1 MDEEEFYFFVI
12 EYCKGGD
19 LSSYIASKVK
29 KGDDTGKEGDKDKF
43 QTPVRKTNLE
53 KFDALVT
60 PKRSFKG
67 QGKMKQEKGRL
78 CEKEACKFYCQLL
91 SALTYLHNM
100 GIVHR
105 DLKPENLLL
114 DDENNLKIIDFG
126 LGNLYSER
134 QKLSTPC
141 GSPCYAPPEV
151 PSLT

>member
-1 MDEEEFYFFVI
+1 M
-12 EYCKGGD
+12 K
-19 LSSYIASKVK
+19 
-29 KGDDTGKEGDKDKF
+29 
-43 QTPVRKTNLE
+43 KTNFE

-60 PKRSFKG
+60 PKRNSNEQSKNL
-67 QGKMKQEKGRL
+67 KKEKGRL
-78 CEKEACKFYCQLL
+78 SEKEACKFYCQLL
-91 SALTYLHNM
+91 SALTYLHNL

-114 DDENNLKIIDFG
+114 DDDNNLKIIDFG

-151 PSLT
+151 TTLP